1 MKISALNRVLSIFL
15 VILLFGCTEDLLN
28 EKPPHLIT
36 TESLYSTLAGFETG
50 LNGLYASLRLE
61 RQTTTDIEL
70 RAGMFFGGTDNMVSN
85 YKSSRGFNFITQQW
99 GDSNN
104 PSEDFYADVF
114 IWLYSIINA
123 SNTIINQAEGRDD
136 IDWAGGELSAVENK
150 NKIIAEAKAIRAWAY
165 RHLTYG
171 WGDVPLS
178 LEESLGSNIKTD
190 WQRSSVSEVRQQIIS
205 DLLFAEKQIQIEPD
219 MRGRITKGA
228 IQHYLA
234 EMYLVVNKPDSA
246 LFWAEKVI
254 NTPQY
259 KLITERYGT
268 RKDQSGVAFMDM
280 FYEGN
285 ENRDQGNTEA
295 LWVWQFAIETI
306 GGSSHVIRRY
316 HTGRFSDWVIGGV
329 RSLVDTYER
338 GGRGRSR
345 QALTKWA
352 IDYYEPQDDRG
363 SNYALRKFFI
373 LKNATENAPYPAD
386 RLPPG
391 YNYGDTIWMNW
402 NEDISVTK
410 SQIPDWPFIR
420 KVEGTDPNNVG
431 GSNQYN
437 DVIYLRLAETYFIL
451 AEAQLLLGRA
461 NDAANTLNVIRRRSN
476 ASEVTPSEIDIDFI
490 LDERSRE
497 LVLEEHRRWT
507 LLRTGKWLERVKKYN
522 KNGGHLISE
531 RDVLFPIPQI
541 VIDANLT
548 NEMSQNPG
556 W

>member
-1 MKISALNRVLSIFL
+1 MKVISNIMAGIVMLSI
-15 VILLFGCTEDLLN
+15 ITGCSHDLLD

-36 TESLYSTLAGFETG
+36 TESLYSSLAGFETG
-50 LNGLYASLRLE
+50 LNGLYASLREE
-61 RQTTTDIEL
+61 RQTTTDIEM
-70 RAGMFFGGTDNMVSN
+70 RAGMFFGGTDNMTSN

-99 GDSNN
+99 GDANN
-104 PSEDFYADVF
+104 PSEPFYADVF
-114 IWLYSIINA
+114 VWLYSIINA
-123 SNTIINQAEGRDD
+123 SNTIINQAEERED
-136 IDWAGGELSAVENK
+136 IDWSGGESSPSENK
-150 NKIIAEAKAIRAWAY
+150 ERVIAEAKAIRAWAY

-178 LEESLGSNIKTD
+178 LNESLGSNIRTD
-190 WQRSSVSEVRQQIIS
+190 WAREPVANVQRQVIS
-205 DLLFAEKQIQIEPD
+205 DLLFAEKQIPVEPT

-234 EMYLVVNKPDSA
+234 EMYLVLNKPDSA
-246 LFWAEKVI
+246 LFWADKVI
-254 NTPQY
+254 GTPQY
-259 KLITERYGT
+259 KLITDRYGV
-268 RKDQSGVAFMDM
+268 RKDQPGVAFMDM

-316 HTGRFSDWVIGGV
+316 HTGRFSDWVISGV
-329 RSLVDTYER
+329 RAIVDTYER

-352 IDYYEPQDDRG
+352 VDYYEPSDERG
-363 SNYALRKFFI
+363 SNHALRKYFI
-373 LKNATENAPYPAD
+373 LNDATANAPYPAD
-386 RLPPG
+386 KLPPG
-391 YNYGDTIWMNW
+391 YSYGDTIWLKW
-402 NEDISVTK
+402 NVDITPAK

-420 KVEGTDPNNVG
+420 KVEGSDPNNVG
-431 GSNQYN
+431 GGDQYN
-437 DVIYLRLAETYFIL
+437 DVIYLRLAETYLIK
-451 AEAQLLLGRA
+451 AEAQLLLNRPE
-461 NDAANTLNVIRRRSN
+461 DAASTINIIRRRSN
-476 ASEVTPSEIDIDFI
+476 ASDVNAADINIDFI

-507 LLRTGKWLERVKKYN
+507 LLRTGKWMERVKKYN
-522 KNGGHLISE
+522 QNGGHLVSE
-531 RDVLFPIPQI
+531 RDLLFPIPQI

-548 NEMSQNPG
+548 NEMPQNPG